1 MTYEER
7 TNIES
12 YLENLNNLVE
22 LKKALKRSL
31 DLVEGDIEF
40 SMFQIEEQ
48 TDDDSFAFKP
58 LNQFFK
64 KSDISFSVI
73 IIWSLTSFN
82 LLRYHQIA
90 FF

>member
-22 LKKALKRSL
+22 LKKALERSL

-48 TDDDSFAFKP
+48 TDDDCFASKP
-58 LNQFFK
+58 LNPLRSYQ
-64 KSDISFSVI
+64 DIMQGVI
-73 IIWSLTSFN
+73 ED
-82 LLRYHQIA
+82 LLPCWKVAIK
-90 FF
+90 

>member
-31 DLVEGDIEF
+31 DRVEGDIEF

-48 TDDDSFAFKP
+48 TDDNSFASKP
-58 LNQFFK
+58 LNPLRSYQ
-64 KSDISFSVI
+64 DIMQGVI
-73 IIWSLTSFN
+73 ED
-82 LLRYHQIA
+82 LLPCWKVAIK
-90 FF
+90 

>member
-40 SMFQIEEQ
+40 SMFQIEDQ
-48 TDDDSFAFKP
+48 TDDDSFASKP
-58 LNQFFK
+58 LNPLRNYQ
-64 KSDISFSVI
+64 DIMQGVI
-73 IIWSLTSFN
+73 EE
-82 LLRYHQIA
+82 LLPCWKVAIK
-90 FF
+90 

>member
-48 TDDDSFAFKP
+48 TDDDRFASKP
-58 LNQFFK
+58 LNPFRDYQ
-64 KSDISFSVI
+64 DIMQGVI
-73 IIWSLTSFN
+73 EE
-82 LLRYHQIA
+82 LLPCWKVAIK
-90 FF
+90 

>member
-58 LNQFFK
+58 LNPLREYQE
-64 KSDISFSVI
+64 IMQGVI
-73 IIWSLTSFN
+73 EE
-82 LLRYHQIA
+82 LLPCWKVAIK
-90 FF
+90 

>member
-58 LNQFFK
+58 LNPLREYQE
-64 KSDISFSVI
+64 IMQGGI
-73 IIWSLTSFN
+73 EE
-82 LLRYHQIA
+82 LLPCWKVAIN
-90 FF
+90 

>member
-31 DLVEGDIEF
+31 ALVEGDIEF

-48 TDDDSFAFKP
+48 TDDDSFASKP
-58 LNQFFK
+58 LNPLRDYQ
-64 KSDISFSVI
+64 DIMQGVI
-73 IIWSLTSFN
+73 ED
-82 LLRYHQIA
+82 LLPCWKVAIK
-90 FF
+90 

>member
-48 TDDDSFAFKP
+48 TDDDSFASKP
-58 LNQFFK
+58 LNPFRDYQ
-64 KSDISFSVI
+64 DIMQGVI
-73 IIWSLTSFN
+73 EE
-82 LLRYHQIA
+82 LLPCWKVAIK
-90 FF
+90 

>member
-31 DLVEGDIEF
+31 DRVEGDIEF

-48 TDDDSFAFKP
+48 PEDDCFIPDTRHP
-58 LNQFFK
+58 LRTYSELMQG
-64 KSDISFSVI
+64 VI
-73 IIWSLTSFN
+73 ED
-82 LLRYHQIA
+82 LLPCWKLA
-90 FF
+90 TK

>member
-31 DLVEGDIEF
+31 DRVEGDIEF

-48 TDDDSFAFKP
+48 TDDDSFASKP
-58 LNQFFK
+58 LNPLRSYQ
-64 KSDISFSVI
+64 DIMQGVI
-73 IIWSLTSFN
+73 ED
-82 LLRYHQIA
+82 LLPCWKLA
-90 FF
+90 NK

>member
-1 MTYEER
+1 MTHEER

-48 TDDDSFAFKP
+48 TDDDLFASKP
-58 LNQFFK
+58 LNPFRDYQ
-64 KSDISFSVI
+64 DIMQGVI
-73 IIWSLTSFN
+73 EE
-82 LLRYHQIA
+82 LLPCWKVAIK
-90 FF
+90 

>member
-48 TDDDSFAFKP
+48 TDDDSFASKP
-58 LNQFFK
+58 LNPLRDYQ
-64 KSDISFSVI
+64 DIMQGVI
-73 IIWSLTSFN
+73 EE
-82 LLRYHQIA
+82 LLPCWKVAIK
-90 FF
+90 

>member
-48 TDDDSFAFKP
+48 TDDDSFASRP
-58 LNQFFK
+58 LNPLRDYQ
-64 KSDISFSVI
+64 DIMQGVI
-73 IIWSLTSFN
+73 EE
-82 LLRYHQIA
+82 LLPCWKVAIK
-90 FF
+90 

>member
-22 LKKALKRSL
+22 LKKALKQSL
-31 DLVEGDIEF
+31 ARVEGDIEF

-48 TDDDSFAFKP
+48 TDDDSFASKP
-58 LNQFFK
+58 LNPLRSYQ
-64 KSDISFSVI
+64 DIMQGVI
-73 IIWSLTSFN
+73 ED
-82 LLRYHQIA
+82 LLPCWKVAIK
-90 FF
+90 

>member
-31 DLVEGDIEF
+31 DRVEGDIEF

-48 TDDDSFAFKP
+48 TDDDSFASKP
-58 LNQFFK
+58 LNPLRDYQ
-64 KSDISFSVI
+64 DIMQGVI
-73 IIWSLTSFN
+73 ED
-82 LLRYHQIA
+82 LLPCWKVAIK
-90 FF
+90 

>member
-12 YLENLNNLVE
+12 YLENLNNLVQ

-31 DLVEGDIEF
+31 DRVEGDIEF

-48 TDDDSFAFKP
+48 TDDDSFASKP
-58 LNQFFK
+58 LNPLRSYQ
-64 KSDISFSVI
+64 DIMQGVI
-73 IIWSLTSFN
+73 ED
-82 LLRYHQIA
+82 LLPCWKLAIK
-90 FF
+90 

>member
-12 YLENLNNLVE
+12 YLENLNNLVQ

-31 DLVEGDIEF
+31 DRVEGDIEF

-48 TDDDSFAFKP
+48 TDDDSFASKP
-58 LNQFFK
+58 LNPLRSYQ
-64 KSDISFSVI
+64 DIMQGVI
-73 IIWSLTSFN
+73 ED
-82 LLRYHQIA
+82 LLPCWKLA
-90 FF
+90 TK

>member
-22 LKKALKRSL
+22 LKKVLQQCLARV
-31 DLVEGDIEF
+31 DGDIEF

-48 TDDDSFAFKP
+48 TDDDSFASKSLNP
-58 LNQFFK
+58 LRSYQ
-64 KSDISFSVI
+64 DIMQGVI
-73 IIWSLTSFN
+73 ED
-82 LLRYHQIA
+82 LLPCWKVAIK
-90 FF
+90 